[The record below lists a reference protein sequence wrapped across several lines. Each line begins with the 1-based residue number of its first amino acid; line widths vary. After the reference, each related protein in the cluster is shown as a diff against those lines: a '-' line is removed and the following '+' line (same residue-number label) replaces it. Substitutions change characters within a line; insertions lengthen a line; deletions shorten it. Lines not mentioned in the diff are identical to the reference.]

1 MISFL
6 CRLANRFETEHGYR
20 PNILYL
26 NSKHYTQLRSD
37 LSEIKNLGD
46 LVTFLGM
53 EVVLDS
59 EMTHPHVAYS
69 VIDWEKSQAV

>member
-6 CRLANRFETEHGYR
+6 YRLTNKFEMEHGFR

-26 NSKHYTQLRSD
+26 NPKHYTQLRSD

-53 EVVLDS
+53 EVVLAG

-69 VIDWEKSQAV
+69 VVDWENSQAV